1 MMIPEIF
8 LTADAICMTLDNVCS
23 GLVHYPQVIHSR
35 LMHELPFMATE
46 VIIMRL
52 VALGISRQDA
62 HEEIRVLSHQA
73 SAVVK
78 NEGGKN
84 DLVERMKKTKFF
96 EPIWADVDG
105 LLDPKNFI
113 GRCPEQVE
121 RYCGPGGEV
130 EKALAPYKKHID
142 ASKAVE
148 LTV

>member
-1 MMIPEIF
+1 
-8 LTADAICMTLDNVCS
+8 
-23 GLVHYPQVIHSR
+23 
-35 LMHELPFMATE
+35 
-46 VIIMRL
+46 MRL
-52 VALGISRQDA
+52 VALGISRQEA